1 MLGKYLKMSSLFWE
15 EISAYATVHMR
26 YVMDVC
32 DCVWYIILL
41 PPMMAMP
48 FVLVA
53 LTRLVVSKAKHQET
67 WSYRTCINF
76 PFLRGEKSNTL
87 VFLLN
92 GIISNSFYLW
102 CKLHLKNQEFL
113 FAFETFFEETKRFLS
128 YQICFLTR
136 NLIGVWWITK
146 ETFLF

>member
-15 EISAYATVHMR
+15 EISACATVHMR

-32 DCVWYIILL
+32 DRVWHIILL
-41 PPMMAMP
+41 PPMMGTP

-53 LTRLVVSKAKHQET
+53 LTTLVVSKAKHQET

-113 FAFETFFEETKRFLS
+113 FRFERFFEETKWSLS
-128 YQICFLTR
+128 YWISFLMR
-136 NLIGVWWITK
+136 NLIGVCDG
-146 ETFLF
+146 